1 MVTGSLARRYARAV
15 LEIGTAN
22 GNLDKIGA
30 DLRSLAKAMR
40 ESAELVTALTNPA
53 IRRADRRRVIDGL
66 LEKIG
71 AEPHTRSL
79 VRLLLDGE
87 RLGSVEAISREVDAM
102 IEARSGRM
110 SAEVT
115 SARPLDAGQL
125 SQIITALEKLS
136 GKKVAVTRREDPDLL
151 GGVVARL
158 GDTVYD
164 GSLRTQLRT
173 LRDELTSS
181 TSGSASSSSSSRSG
195 SAPAGDLAK

>member
-1 MVTGSLARRYARAV
+1 VVTGSLARRYARAV

-66 LEKIG
+66 LQRVG
-71 AEPHTRSL
+71 AEPHTKNL
-79 VRLLLDGE
+79 VYLLLDGE
-87 RLGSVEAISREVDAM
+87 RLGSLEAISREVDAM
-102 IEARSGRM
+102 IEAKAGRM
-110 SAEVT
+110 SAEIT
-115 SARPLDAGQL
+115 SARPLDATQL
-125 SQIITALEKLS
+125 SQIITSLEKLS

-151 GGVVARL
+151 GGVVAKL

-173 LRDELTSS
+173 LRDELN
-181 TSGSASSSSSSRSG
+181 
-195 SAPAGDLAK
+195 K